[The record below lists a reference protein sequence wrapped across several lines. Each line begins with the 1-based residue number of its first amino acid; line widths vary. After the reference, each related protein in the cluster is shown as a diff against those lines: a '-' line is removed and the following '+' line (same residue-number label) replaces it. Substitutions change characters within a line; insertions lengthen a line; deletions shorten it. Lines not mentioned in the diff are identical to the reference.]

1 MEKVLIDT
9 DAIID
14 FLRGYN
20 LRIRDLF
27 QKIQSKKIKAFL
39 SVVNVVELYAGK
51 DSANKKKKLIL
62 DNLLSY
68 FEIIPLDGKLAAESG
83 NLKREYDL
91 ILADSII
98 AASCLKIG
106 ASLITFN
113 QKHFK
118 KIQNLRLIN
127 V

>member
-1 MEKVLIDT
+1 
-9 DAIID
+9 
-14 FLRGYN
+14 
-20 LRIRDLF
+20 
-27 QKIQSKKIKAFL
+27 
-39 SVVNVVELYAGK
+39 VNVVELYAGK
-51 DSANKKKKLIL
+51 DSANKKKRLIL

-68 FEIIPLDGKLAAESG
+68 FEIIPLDGKLAVESG

-98 AASCLKIG
+98 AVSCLKIG

-118 KIQNLRLIN
+118 KIQNLRLFN
-127 V
+127 L